1 VIFCSIS
8 ALGVVVLTAP
18 KTDEKKNDFFS
29 LLSLLLVF
37 VGLFPDKCS
46 GALHA
51 RQDRRKIQRFVRDS
65 VQPVVSASR
74 AQQGQVECQGHR
86 QRAQL
91 DGVQNAPAQS
101 GAPQPRR
108 RRQRR
113 RHDDDDDGGG
123 NDGAAAGDDGAND
136 DGADVD
142 DADVEPD
149 SSDDI
154 NRFTVLLCA
163 GNFELAEAIDAEA
176 AAVVDRAE
184 AAATKAPAEKNAE
197 CNEALAAV
205 TAAAAAAKAAAAAA
219 KAAAAAA
226 NSDRATVA
234 ALAAEAALGDAR
246 AALLRVYSIVRCDES
261 NAVQVANC
269 LSAFL
274 PDNKQR
280 IAFAQSIPGG
290 VTQFVIAQFCE
301 RRSHWRTWLLRG
313 ALISKNAIFEAIG
326 LPRAVRNML
335 RDALAGVT
343 RALPAHRD
351 MVSLLSGDATHIDAS
366 GKVVVP
372 AAYANFTSWKA
383 MAKAD
388 PSLLARLAAVRPLL
402 ERVFAFP
409 HAADDNE
416 KALLRRLLSEDNAG
430 LIDNSN
436 YNCLSQAALVATVND
451 LQRVLACKD
460 FCDAVGDESVQRA
473 KPDRPIVSRIV
484 SISNNANASMQV
496 SNTAM
501 KDLCKGMPALQLA
514 ALVTGKDIADFG
526 AHALSTIRV
535 AGNRVCISYDAKA
548 RDDDLERIEAR
559 DAHMAKQAEAHE
571 RRKLQHANANWTD
584 FMSVQLGTS
593 PFVDTRP
600 SESKKELL
608 DNPKLVSMTTLR
620 MLMRSGVNTSGKPLK
635 LDLTRGKANGAPRDA
650 LTAMLRE
657 KIDST
662 TKVAALLREGIGVNC
677 DVAFADLGTGGDVWC
692 IVRALQCRDLNS
704 TVVELNLTK
713 WVKRAVRDPDTFHR
727 DAPQDR
733 VHEIHLNYSVPVR
746 FAHTIKKAAPMVLF
760 VGADYLHGFTP
771 LLRQLLRMGA
781 WVVLIDEF
789 RSSQFCATHLRELGA
804 AALTSVVPVCAT
816 CIGCRDDA
824 DSKVRS
830 RFTVAEI
837 NDSLKHRAD
846 EASAHA
852 ETASDRAAM
861 ALLSLKENN
870 VASEATDAA
879 AAVAAAVVVV
889 VGPRTEREW
898 LIDGIC
904 AEMERKGESVD
915 GANTLVTRGPTGS
928 EMLSTLATTAMP
940 PARTQ
945 HGMRV
950 IDLVP
955 AVVKERTR
963 RVSLDSLTL
972 RQLRHRHRRVVARSR
987 SRCDKCPKLVEGAK
1001 FAPRCDECAGHKR
1014 VNKYKACSL
1023 CNTTFADAGDIY
1035 LVKHT
1040 TTAWRYKHC
1049 NMCQLDLHRDRNAC
1063 GVFALLVG
1071 AALLGIGAKGA
1082 KLEGKRLYPFY
1093 ECAVHAA
1100 DTLDG
1105 KERSWWQDKKQPKAE
1120 STSTAATAATAA
1132 VSAAST
1138 STVAGKRKRAAAVSA
1153 ASTSTAE
1160 QTAASTSTAEQ
1171 TAASTS
1177 TAEQTAASTS
1187 TTEQTA
1193 ASTSTA
1199 EQTAASTSTAEQTA
1213 ASTSKSMAAKRKSAP
1228 TAVVAIE
1235 EAVMTAVSDGNEL
1248 SDVATTAA
1256 SDVAMF
1262 AASDGNELSDVATTA
1277 ASDVATM
1284 AASDVAMTAAS
1295 DVAMMAASDGN
1306 ELSDVATTAASDAA
1320 AAVVVALDGS
1330 AQRVPLRS
1338 KRSGAARAQAQAN
1351 RAKRTRSSVS
1361 RDADGSSGG
1370 AGEQPDG
1377 RECEWDILGEDGW
1390 SAATDTPT
1398 TAADATN

>member
-1 VIFCSIS
+1 
-8 ALGVVVLTAP
+8 
-18 KTDEKKNDFFS
+18 
-29 LLSLLLVF
+29 LLVCF
-37 VGLFPDKCS
+37 LTNAQGHCTPDKIGEKYSDLFATVCN
-46 GALHA
+46 
-51 RQDRRKIQRFVRDS
+51 
-65 VQPVVSASR
+65 
-74 AQQGQVECQGHR
+74 
-86 QRAQL
+86 QL
-91 DGVQNAPAQS
+91 Y
-101 GAPQPRR
+101 PRR
-108 RRQRR
+108 GRNKGKSSAKATGNVHNSMACRTLQRKAARRNR
-113 RHDDDDDGGG
+113 DDGANDDGTDDVDGGG

-608 DNPKLVSMTTLR
+608 DNPELVSMTTLR

-1071 AALLGIGAKGA
+1071 AALLGIGAEGA

-1105 KERSWWQDKKQPKAE
+1105 KERSWWQDKKQPEAE

-1187 TTEQTA
+1187 
-1193 ASTSTA
+1193 
-1199 EQTAASTSTAEQTA
+1199 
-1213 ASTSKSMAAKRKSAP
+1213 KSMAAKRKSAP

-1235 EAVMTAVSDGNEL
+1235 EAVMTAV
-1248 SDVATTAA
+1248 
-1256 SDVAMF
+1256 
-1262 AASDGNELSDVATTA
+1262 SDGNELSDVATTA